1 MVALGMQLFAGK
13 GAELVGRIDIVGIIA
28 LQFISEF
35 SRIDRLHLFDLLR
48 HKAVKLKLDTPILGI
63 LNNGI
68 QHRL

>member
-48 HKAVKLKLDTPILGI
+48 HKAV
-63 LNNGI
+63 
-68 QHRL
+68 